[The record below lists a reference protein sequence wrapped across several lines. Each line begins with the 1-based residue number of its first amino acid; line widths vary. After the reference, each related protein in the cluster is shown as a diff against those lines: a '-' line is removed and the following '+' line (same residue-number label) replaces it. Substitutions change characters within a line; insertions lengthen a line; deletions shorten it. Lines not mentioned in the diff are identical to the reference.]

1 MGNKGIT
8 MICSR
13 CHKEKSADEF
23 PKSKTCLSG
32 YRSYCK
38 TCKNKQTSSYYYKD
52 KTKHRLS
59 ANKWMAENPEK
70 VLEIKKSWKKRN
82 PLQVKTDNAK
92 RSALKRSASVNWDL
106 ELTEFVFEE
115 AHHLRGL
122 RDAITGFKWHV
133 DHVLPLQGKQV
144 CGLHVWNNFA
154 VIPATI
160 NLKKSNKYAISEERC
175 SPV

>member
-1 MGNKGIT
+1 

-13 CHKEKSADEF
+13 CHEDKILSEF
-23 PKSKTCLSG
+23 PKSKTCVSG
-32 YRSYCK
+32 YRSYCVS
-38 TCKNKQTSSYYYKD
+38 CKNKQTASYYYKD
-52 KTKHRLS
+52 KAKHRAS
-59 ANKWMAENPEK
+59 ADKWVAENPEK

-122 RDAITGFKWHV
+122 RDSTTGVKWHV
-133 DHVLPLQGKQV
+133 DHVVPLQGKQV

-160 NLKKSNKYAISEERC
+160 NLKKSNKYAISEERG
-175 SPV
+175 SPI